1 MMKNDMI
8 KIINATQ
15 NNLKNVSV
23 DIPKHCLTVV
33 TGVSG
38 SGKSSLVFDTLAAES
53 RRELNDTFSSYIQHM
68 LPKYGRPTVE
78 RIDCLP
84 VAIPI
89 EQKKLS
95 ANSRSTVGTYTEIY
109 TFLRLLFSRVGQ
121 PFIGYSESFSF
132 NHPEGKCPTCDG
144 LGFITDLNIHKLV
157 DFSKSLNESPIDF
170 PTFGVD
176 AWRWKRYAY
185 SGLFDLDK
193 KINDYSSEELD
204 LFLYAPQQKLK
215 NPPSQWPK
223 TALYEG
229 IVPRMER
236 SILYSDEGKRHKKQV
251 DNFVTIKKCPDCLGT
266 RVNERVRNCKING
279 SSIADIVQLSLE
291 EVVQFVD
298 EIQEELAQ
306 EMKVELKSRLHSL
319 IDIGLSYLTLDR
331 STGSLS
337 GGEAQRIRI
346 SKYTTNALN
355 DVLYVLD
362 EPSAGLHPKDIDRV
376 KRALRLLRDK
386 GNTIVLVEHNPQ
398 LIEMADYII
407 DVGPGAGEYGGQI
420 QFAGT
425 YQEFLTQETKT
436 SQALRQKISINET
449 PRIPKDW
456 LLIDR
461 ATEHNLTG
469 FSTKIPLETL
479 TVLCG
484 VAGSGKSSLGEVI
497 RQTAQEKNLELIS
510 ISQKSIGVNLRST
523 PLTYLDI
530 FGAIRQLFAKEN
542 HVSASLFSYN
552 STGACPHCKGKGVV
566 VSNMAFMDDIVT
578 TCEVCQ
584 GTRYNPTVL
593 DYTFHDKT
601 IVDILAMTVRESRD
615 FFAEASFEP
624 QLKTLI
630 DVGLGYLKLNQS
642 LSTLSGGELQR
653 LKLASQLY
661 KKGAI
666 YVLDEP
672 TDGLHLL
679 DINHLLQ
686 LFNQLVDQGNTVVLL
701 DHHLSVIKQA
711 DWLIEIGPE
720 GGRNGGKLIF
730 EGTVESL
737 LHSQDQITKPYF

>member
-1 MMKNDMI
+1 MDNHWI
-8 KIINATQ
+8 HIVNATQ

-23 DIPKHCLTVV
+23 AIPKHHLTVV

-78 RIDCLP
+78 RIDNLP

-121 PFIGYSESFSF
+121 PFIGYSDSFSF
-132 NHPEGKCPTCDG
+132 NHPEGKCQTCDG
-144 LGFITDLNIHKLV
+144 LGMVTEMNIHQLI
-157 DFSKSLNESPIDF
+157 DFTKSLNENPIDF

-176 AWRWKRYAY
+176 AWRWKRYAD

-193 KINDYSSEELD
+193 KIEDYSPEEKK

-215 NPPSQWPK
+215 NPPANWPK

-236 SILYSDEGKRHKKQV
+236 SILHSDEGKRHKKQIEQ
-251 DNFVTIKKCPDCLGT
+251 FVTTRICPDCQGT
-266 RVNERVRNCKING
+266 RVNARVRSCKINDY
-279 SSIADIVQLSLE
+279 SIADAVQLPLE
-291 EVVQFVD
+291 ELTEFV
-298 EIQEELAQ
+298 ESIQNQLAQ
-306 EMKVELKSRLHSL
+306 EISREISSRLRSL

-346 SKYTTNALN
+346 SKYITNALN

-362 EPSAGLHPKDIDRV
+362 EPSAGLHPKDIDRM
-376 KRALRLLRDK
+376 KRALAILRDK
-386 GNTIVLVEHNPQ
+386 GNTVVLVEHNPQ
-398 LIEMADYII
+398 LIELADYII
-407 DVGPGAGEYGGQI
+407 DVGPKAGEAGGEI

-425 YQEFLTQETKT
+425 YQDFLKQHTKT
-436 SQALRQKISINET
+436 SVALQTAVPLKEI
-449 PRIPKDW
+449 PRSPKGW
-456 LLIDR
+456 LPIQQ
-461 ATEHNLTG
+461 ATEHNLQG
-469 FSTKIPLETL
+469 FSTKIPLEAL

-497 RQTAQEKNLELIS
+497 KQTAQEQKIELVAL
-510 ISQKSIGVNLRST
+510 SQKNIGVNLRST

-530 FGAIRQLFAKEN
+530 FGLIRQLFAKEN
-542 HVSASLFSYN
+542 QVSAALFSYN
-552 STGACPHCKGKGVV
+552 SAGACPHCKGKGVII
-566 VSNMAFMDDIVT
+566 SNMAFMDDVVT
-578 TCEVCQ
+578 SCEVCH
-584 GTRYNPTVL
+584 GTRYNQDVL
-593 DYTFHDKT
+593 AYKYRGKT
-601 IVDILAMTVRESRD
+601 IVDILEMTVRESVH
-615 FFAEASFEP
+615 FFEQATFEP
-624 QLKTLI
+624 TLKTLVE
-630 DVGLGYLKLNQS
+630 VGLGYLKLNQS
-642 LSTLSGGELQR
+642 LATLSGGELQR

-661 KKGAI
+661 KKGAL

-672 TDGLHLL
+672 TDGLHLT
-679 DINHLLQ
+679 DIEHLLH
-686 LFNQLVDQGNTVVLL
+686 LFNQLVDRGNTLVLVE
-701 DHHLSVIKQA
+701 HHLSVIKQA
-711 DWLIEIGPE
+711 DWLLEIGPE
-720 GGRNGGKLIF
+720 GGNNGGKLIF
-730 EGTVESL
+730 EGTPAEL
-737 LHSQDQITKPYF
+737 LSSNDEVTKPYLV